1 MIRCEACSLP
11 PFISGAEESNA
22 TATHAS
28 DNPRLMA
35 SPTPTLHIAPSGIHG
50 LGAFVT
56 TDLPAG
62 ALLGTYDGRRFTP
75 EQLLERDW
83 DHQVTYL
90 FSMSNG
96 NTIDGGRG
104 GNATRHI
111 NHSCLPNCEAAE
123 EFGARGRLVV
133 RIYTL
138 VPLRAGEEAFLD
150 YGLIIDEADS
160 PADYPCCCGA
170 PGCRGTM
177 VATAPA
183 AEESHLTSA
192 H

>member
-1 MIRCEACSLP
+1 
-11 PFISGAEESNA
+11 
-22 TATHAS
+22 
-28 DNPRLMA
+28 MA
-35 SPTPTLHIAPSGIHG
+35 SPTPTLQVAPSGIHG

-62 ALLGTYDGRRFTP
+62 ALLGTYDGRRYTP
-75 EQLLERDW
+75 ERLAAKHW
-83 DHQVTYL
+83 DNQVTYL

-123 EFGARGRLVV
+123 EYGPRGRLAV

-138 VPLRAGEEAFLD
+138 VELRAGEEAFLD
-150 YGLIIDEADS
+150 YGLIIDETDS
-160 PADYPCCCGA
+160 PTDYPCHCGA

-177 VATAPA
+177 VATVPA
-183 AEESHLTSA
+183 SEGASHA
-192 H
+192 

>member
-1 MIRCEACSLP
+1 
-11 PFISGAEESNA
+11 
-22 TATHAS
+22 
-28 DNPRLMA
+28 MA
-35 SPTPTLHIAPSGIHG
+35 SPTPAPQVAPSGIHG

-56 TDLPAG
+56 ADLPAG

-75 EQLLERDW
+75 EQLLAKDW
-83 DHQVTYL
+83 DPRVTYL

-96 NTIDGGRG
+96 STIDGGRG

-123 EFGARGRLVV
+123 EYGARGRLVV
-133 RIYTL
+133 RIYTS

-150 YGLIIDEADS
+150 YGLIIDETDS
-160 PADYPCCCGA
+160 PGAYPCFCGA

-177 VATAPA
+177 VATTPEDRVPA
-183 AEESHLTSA
+183 AEPAAMQVATI
-192 H
+192 

>member
-1 MIRCEACSLP
+1 
-11 PFISGAEESNA
+11 
-22 TATHAS
+22 
-28 DNPRLMA
+28 MA
-35 SPTPTLHIAPSGIHG
+35 SPTPALQVAPSGIHG

-56 TDLPAG
+56 ADLPAG

-75 EQLLERDW
+75 EQLLAREW
-83 DHQVTYL
+83 DSRLTYL

-96 NTIDGGRG
+96 CTIDGGRG

-123 EFGARGRLVV
+123 ERGVRGRLVV

-150 YGLIIDEADS
+150 YGLIIDETES
-160 PADYPCCCGA
+160 PDAYPCFCGA

-177 VATAPA
+177 VATRSEHLFPSDELA
-183 AEESHLTSA
+183 AMHASTI
-192 H
+192 